1 MIYLASPYSH
11 PDPRVR
17 EHRFRAA
24 CQAAASMPCDGSIV
38 FSPIVHSH
46 PLVAFGLPTAWSAWE
61 RIDRAYLERCDEVVV
76 LMLDGWEASVGVRAE
91 IDIARALGKPVRFLA
106 PADATGW
113 PTLAHDASGGRELK
127 TTTNEKRPPRGGLVG
142 EGRRSDVR

>member
-11 PDPRVR
+11 LDPRVR

-24 CQAAASMPCDGSIV
+24 CQAAASMLRDGHVV

-46 PLVAFGLPTAWSAWE
+46 PLVAFGLPTAWSSWE
-61 RIDRAYLERCDEVVV
+61 RIDRAYLERCDEVMV

-91 IDIARALGKPVRFLA
+91 IGIARALGKPVRFVA
-106 PADATGW
+106 PEDATGS
-113 PTLAHDASGGRELK
+113 PTLALFASEDG
-127 TTTNEKRPPRGGLVG
+127 
-142 EGRRSDVR
+142 S